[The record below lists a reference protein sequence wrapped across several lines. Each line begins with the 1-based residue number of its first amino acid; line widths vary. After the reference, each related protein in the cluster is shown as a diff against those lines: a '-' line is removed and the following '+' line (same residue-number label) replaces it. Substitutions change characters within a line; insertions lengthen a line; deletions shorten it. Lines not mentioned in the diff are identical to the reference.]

1 LHIVCDNIDNAKIL
15 LNKIRDAGWKRAGI
29 ISLSRNVIIEI
40 IGTDKIEFPLMKN
53 GKILVNDEFL
63 KLVLDKSN
71 KNLKKGWD
79 KIDQLVKLL

>member
-1 LHIVCDNIDNAKIL
+1 
-15 LNKIRDAGWKRAGI
+15 
-29 ISLSRNVIIEI
+29 
-40 IGTDKIEFPLMKN
+40 MKD

-63 KLVLDKSN
+63 KLVIDKSN